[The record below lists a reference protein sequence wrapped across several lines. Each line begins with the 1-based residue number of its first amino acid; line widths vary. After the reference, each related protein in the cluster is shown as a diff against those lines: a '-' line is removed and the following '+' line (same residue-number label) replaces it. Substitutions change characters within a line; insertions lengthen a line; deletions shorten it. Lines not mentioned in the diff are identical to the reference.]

1 MPPETTDHPFR
12 SLLGL
17 NGMERESVESLGMM
31 NPRAPVRIL
40 LSLLLGVA
48 TVLVSCKN
56 TGSRRGRPG
65 TAGSTSEPTAT
76 ASSASRPAQDS
87 KSTPQ
92 PAQSESASPAS
103 AEAKPAAKESATAE
117 ARDAKTAAPSG
128 TSTNAP
134 ADPKSEKPVK
144 KPKIRYDSVHDTE
157 IKAIFKAAEEQEW
170 ETAERLATDLY
181 EANPGDSSIDRI
193 YKWVL
198 QQRKVRRAQEVED
211 KIREIDAKNSV
222 FNPTLPGLLT
232 EKKDRGLPPRKDVR
246 DTVEQIENT
255 PYIPP
260 NYGKTIIRK
269 GPMFDI
275 EAARGRMAN
284 LLEKEISIRLENAT
298 LETII
303 FNVGQAEGINFV
315 ADKNLPAFKQSLSVN
330 LERVKLD
337 EFLRY
342 ISRNLDIQFQIGSD
356 LIWIVDGKDPK
367 KLQEETRF
375 YRLRHGFILPAEFGA
390 SKTTQTRAMNPQGQ
404 VTAVTETKEI
414 NQFVRDNAPM
424 KTAIEQ
430 AIAEFFKGS
439 KHQIDFERNVI
450 VASGT
455 TEQLQVMDK
464 IIEEFDK
471 PVQQVLIE
479 ARFITIS
486 EAAFLQLGVQWESSR
501 GARVS
506 GSPVDFTGFGFNVGS
521 GLQEVFTN
529 VLSRTTLSATLNA
542 LEQTGESQTLSSP
555 RLTLINNRPATI
567 EDGKVQ
573 YYYEEYQVKTQVLER
588 RSSSGLVPSGKPSK
602 LTSGV
607 SLDVIASIGG
617 DGQTILL
624 ALNPKVNSEVR
635 LATFATITDVDDA
648 GRPVSTFDIK
658 LPEYRTQAIATR
670 VAVKSGETVVMGGV
684 LSREQTTF
692 VESVPILGSL
702 PVIGAAFRNRT
713 EVDKPRY
720 LLIFVTATVLSDTGE
735 FIRYI
740 TPQEEQ

>member
-1 MPPETTDHPFR
+1 MHC
-12 SLLGL
+12 
-17 NGMERESVESLGMM
+17 
-31 NPRAPVRIL
+31 RAHVRIL
-40 LSLLLGVA
+40 LTLLLGIAV
-48 TVLVSCKN
+48 VSCKN
-56 TGSRRGRPG
+56 TGGGRSRPG
-65 TAGSTSEPTAT
+65 TSGAGDAAAPAA
-76 ASSASRPAQDS
+76 ASSKQATTPEKPRARTNPAPGTPTNLAASA
-87 KSTPQ
+87 T
-92 PAQSESASPAS
+92 SPA
-103 AEAKPAAKESATAE
+103 
-117 ARDAKTAAPSG
+117 APTTG
-128 TSTNAP
+128 GTNAQAQATDSAP
-134 ADPKSEKPVK
+134 EKPPK
-144 KPKIRYDSVHDTE
+144 KPRIRYDPIHDTE
-157 IKAIFKAAEEQEW
+157 IRAIFKAAEDQDWELAEQ
-170 ETAERLATDLY
+170 LATDLY
-181 EANPGDSSIDRI
+181 EGNPGDTSIDRI

-211 KIREIDAKNSV
+211 TIREIDAKNSV
-222 FNPTLPGLLT
+222 FNPTIPGLLT
-232 EKKDRGLPPRKDVR
+232 DKKDRGLPPRKDVR

-255 PYIPP
+255 PYIPE

-284 LLEKEISIRLENAT
+284 LLEKEISVRLENAT

-303 FNVGQAEGINFV
+303 FNTGQAEGINFV
-315 ADKNLPAFKQSLSVN
+315 ADKNLAAFKQTLSVN

-342 ISRNLDIQFQIGSD
+342 IARNMDIQFQIGSD

-367 KLQEETRF
+367 KIQEETRF
-375 YRLRHGFILPAEFGA
+375 YRLRHGFVLPAEFGA
-390 SKTTQTRAMNPQGQ
+390 AETVQTRAMNPQGQ
-404 VTAVTETKEI
+404 VTAITETKKIE
-414 NQFVRDNAPM
+414 QFVRDNAPM

-430 AIAEFFKGS
+430 AIADFFKGS
-439 KHQIDFERNVI
+439 KYQIDHERNVI

-455 TEQLQVMDK
+455 PEQLQVMDK
-464 IIEEFDK
+464 IVEEFDK
-471 PVQQVLIE
+471 PIQQVLIE

-506 GSPVDFTGFGFNVGS
+506 GSPIDFTGFGFNVGS

-588 RSSSGLVPSGKPSK
+588 RSSSGLVPQGKPAK

-617 DGQTILL
+617 DGQTVLL
-624 ALNPKVNSEVR
+624 ALKPKVNSEVR

-658 LPEYRTQAIATR
+658 LPEYRTQEIATR
-670 VAVKSGETVVMGGV
+670 VSVRSGETVVMGGV
-684 LSREQTTF
+684 LTREQTTF

-702 PVIGAAFRNRT
+702 PIIGAAFRNRT

-740 TPQEEQ
+740 SPQEEQ

>member
-1 MPPETTDHPFR
+1 MESRVVDPSGMIHR
-12 SLLGL
+12 SAL
-17 NGMERESVESLGMM
+17 
-31 NPRAPVRIL
+31 VRFL
-40 LSLLLGVA
+40 LSLALGA
-48 TVLVSCKN
+48 SLVSCRN
-56 TGSRRGRPG
+56 NPGRNPARPG
-65 TAGSTSEPTAT
+65 PAG
-76 ASSASRPAQDS
+76 SSASTSTSTAPAASRPDKAS
-87 KSTPQ
+87 STPSPTNTP
-92 PAQSESASPAS
+92 PAAESPSTPATESAQPEARAS
-103 AEAKPAAKESATAE
+103 DEKTDRAKEGKA
-117 ARDAKTAAPSG
+117 
-128 TSTNAP
+128 
-134 ADPKSEKPVK
+134 SEKSPK
-144 KPKIRYDSVHDTE
+144 KPRIRYDSIHDTE
-157 IKAIFKAAEEQEW
+157 IKAIFKAAEDQDWEKAEQ
-170 ETAERLATDLY
+170 LATDLY
-181 EANPGDSSIDRI
+181 EGNPGDTGVDRI

-222 FNPTLPGLLT
+222 FNPTVPGLLT

-284 LLEKEISIRLENAT
+284 LLEKEISVRLENAT

-315 ADKNLPAFKQSLSVN
+315 ADKNLAAFKQTLSVN

-342 ISRNLDIQFQIGSD
+342 ISRNMDLQFQIGSD

-375 YRLRHGFILPAEFGA
+375 YKLRHGFILPAEFGA
-390 SKTTQTRAMNPQGQ
+390 SETTQTRAMNPQGQ
-404 VTAVTETKEI
+404 VTAITETKKI
-414 NQFVRDNAPM
+414 SQFVRDNAPM

-430 AIAEFFKGS
+430 AIADFFKGS
-439 KHQIDFERNVI
+439 KYQIDFERNVI

-455 TEQLQVMDK
+455 TDQLQVMDR

-471 PVQQVLIE
+471 PIQQVLIE

-506 GSPVDFTGFGFNVGS
+506 GSPIDFTGFGFNVGS

-588 RSSSGLVPSGKPSK
+588 RSSSGLVPSGKPAK

-658 LPEYRTQAIATR
+658 LPEYRTQEIATR

-702 PVIGAAFRNRT
+702 PLIGAAFRNRT

-735 FIRYI
+735 FIRFI
-740 TPQEEQ
+740 SPQEEQ